1 MSRLTRSTLATL
13 TALTISV
20 SLAATAARA
29 DSISASVSGSVQ
41 LSTAITA
48 SVALTPVIA
57 AYVGGSMVV
66 QSVRLVGTVA
76 EVTLRGAGAATVAI
90 IEVGADVVRTAGIA
104 AGQNVQV
111 VGQGAD
117 YAVMSAGTMIAF
129 APAAASA
136 SLLHSSR
143 SM

>member
-1 MSRLTRSTLATL
+1 MSRFTHLTLGTLS
-13 TALTISV
+13 ALAVSF
-20 SLAATAARA
+20 SLAAAPARA

-48 SVALTPVIA
+48 SVALTPIIA

-66 QSVRLVGTVA
+66 ETVRIVGTVA
-76 EVTLRGAGAATVAI
+76 EVTLRGASAATVAI
-90 IEVGADVVRTAGIA
+90 VQVGADVVRVTGLA
-104 AGQNVQV
+104 AGQTVQV
-111 VGQGAD
+111 VAQGAG

-129 APAAASA
+129 APAAASV